1 MRGVAF
7 IPKEQLLP
15 CMPHSVGP
23 TSELGGCSLA
33 RIYYYNIFIV
43 GNNFITIIIL
53 FTNVTYFI

>member
-23 TSELGGCSLA
+23 TSEFGGCSMA

-43 GNNFITIIIL
+43 GNNFI
-53 FTNVTYFI
+53 Y